1 MRPFTRLTALAC
13 PLPFMGVDTDQLIPA
28 RFMSRPRSEGYGDFL
43 LYDRRRDDAG
53 ALDPAFPLND
63 PDRAGAEILVA
74 QRNFGGGSSRE
85 AAVYALADAG
95 FRTVIAPTFG
105 DIFANNAVNNGLLP
119 ARVPEA
125 DGEAILAALA
135 GGLRDITV
143 DLESQE
149 IVAGEI
155 RTTFEIDAISRKK
168 LLNGWDDLDL
178 TQSYA
183 DDIARF
189 AKGDAARRPFAHLRS

>member
-13 PLPFMGVDTDQLIPA
+13 PLPFMGIDTDQLIPA

-43 LYDRRRDDAG
+43 LYDRRRGADG
-53 ALDPAFPLND
+53 ALDASFPLND
-63 PDRAGAEILVA
+63 PARAGAEILVA

-95 FRTVIAPTFG
+95 FRVVIAPSFG
-105 DIFANNAVNNGLLP
+105 DIFASNAVNNGVLP
-119 ARVPEA
+119 AKVGED

-135 GGLRDITV
+135 NGLSELTV
-143 DLESQE
+143 DLERQE
-149 IVAGEI
+149 IVAGNHTI
-155 RTTFEIDAISRKK
+155 AFTVDSIWRKK

-178 TQSYA
+178 TESFA
-183 DDIARF
+183 DDIAHF
-189 AKGDAARRPFAHLRS
+189 ADADAALRPWAHFAR